1 MTPRELLNA
10 IRYRAY
16 AMVFASGGKVSFEA
30 AKKAATREVTS
41 EERARKR
48 VALSSATTHD
58 GITVRNAKAT
68 LLAKLAEISKRLKA
82 TAGLEASAPTPQ
94 IRKHTLDPLLSK
106 SRGDGTSGELAR
118 GSTPSAPNDLIPRTQ
133 GIINKPEPDT
143 PPTEPVFI
151 FGTTSTS
158 ERIPDSEYA
167 PRFHDYVTDN
177 WRKSIELNER
187 IQREKQER
195 SKWVG

>member
-1 MTPRELLNA
+1 VTPRELLNA

-30 AKKAATREVTS
+30 AKKAATREITS

-48 VALSSATTHD
+48 VALSSATTSD

-82 TAGLEASAPTPQ
+82 TAGLEASARSTPR
-94 IRKHTLDPLLSK
+94 IRKHTFDPAGTRPRVPPNASPTRK
-106 SRGDGTSGELAR
+106 GVGDVKQSEPEQPNAEPQLIGGVFAT
-118 GSTPSAPNDLIPRTQ
+118 TPTAT
-133 GIINKPEPDT
+133 
-143 PPTEPVFI
+143 
-151 FGTTSTS
+151 
-158 ERIPDSEYA
+158 RIDDSEFA
-167 PRFHDYVTDN
+167 PSLRWGDTATDN

-187 IQREKQER
+187 INRERQER